1 MYYTLREAA
10 LVLIKSGFLYKG
22 KTVTLRTVKTMASNK
37 TFRTVKMSEHGRV
50 YIVKKSEIEQ
60 LAKQGS

>member
-1 MYYTLREAA
+1 MYYTLKEAA
-10 LVLIKSGFLYKG
+10 SILIKSGFLYKG
-22 KTVTLRTVKTMASNK
+22 KTVTLRTIKTMASNG
-37 TFRTVKMSEHGRV
+37 FLRTVKMSEYGKI